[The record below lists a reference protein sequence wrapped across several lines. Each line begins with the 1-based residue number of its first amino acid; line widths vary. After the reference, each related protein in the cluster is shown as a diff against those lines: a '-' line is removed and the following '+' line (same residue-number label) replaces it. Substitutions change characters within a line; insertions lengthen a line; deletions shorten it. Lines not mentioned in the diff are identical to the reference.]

1 MRIKKG
7 VRMKITMYQV
17 DAFTNELF
25 KGNPV
30 AVCLTEKPLK
40 EALMQKIAME
50 NNLSETAFCYKEG
63 ECYQIRWFTP
73 EVEIDLCG
81 HATLGTAYVLF
92 NEVEQGKKQITFKSQ
107 SGEIIVTRNKERFT
121 LSFPVREGRAIT
133 PRTDIIKALGGNP
146 IAFYESRDVMVV
158 YETEEEI
165 ANLKPDVGLVNRLDV
180 FGIIV
185 TAKGNEVDFVSRYFA
200 PGCGVFE
207 DPATGS
213 SHCTLVPYWAKILG
227 KNQFLDKQLSKRV
240 GTFYCELKE
249 DKVYISGEAIQ
260 LFKTSFEI
268 DLNK

>member
-1 MRIKKG
+1 
-7 VRMKITMYQV
+7 MKITMYQV

-30 AVCLTEKPLK
+30 AVCLMEKSIS
-40 EALMQKIAME
+40 EELMQKIAME
-50 NNLSETAFCYKEG
+50 NNLSETAFCYKDG
-63 ECYQIRWFTP
+63 ESYQIRWFTP
-73 EVEIDLCG
+73 EIEIDLCG

-92 NEVEQGKKQITFKSQ
+92 NEVEQGKEQIAFQSQ
-107 SGEIIVTRNKERFT
+107 SGEIIVARNNEYLT
-121 LSFPVREGRAIT
+121 LTFPVREGRPIA
-133 PRTDIIKALGGNP
+133 PREDIMKALGGNP
-146 IAFYESRDVMVV
+146 IAFYESRDIMVV

-165 ANLKPDVGLVNRLDV
+165 MSLKPDVGLVNRLEV

-185 TAKGNEVDFVSRYFA
+185 TAKGNKVDFVSRYFA

-213 SHCTLVPYWAKILG
+213 SHCTLVPYWAKVLG
-227 KNQFLDKQLSKRV
+227 KTQFVDQQLSKRG

-249 DKVYISGEAIQ
+249 DKIYMSGKAVQ
-260 LFKTSFEI
+260 FFKTSFEI